1 MLIVWCDYFFRSSE
15 SFLYSPSTKKLPAS
29 PLISKSSYHSTRH
42 GSVHSHD
49 AKSHLLLH
57 MSSSTASDKQSQSSQ
72 SSSAAPK
79 KWMKCVNG
87 VAPGTCSLNFAVS
100 NLANV
105 TLEEANELIKI
116 GAVWARFDYLEE
128 YEQSLNEWGM
138 SQAPSIFHDDMQER
152 QGEGNEEDE
161 EDDLEEYIARLE
173 YDSTYQRIMEPTQ
186 IQGGT
191 DLRIYPYPRR
201 FPACYEFAKNKSRLL
216 YQDTTFVVVDK
227 PPMLPTQPDASNY
240 LECCPGC
247 ANDWLGP
254 FYDIDNE
261 LVERPLLCHRVDSCV
276 GGCVVLSKDK
286 NGQKVFSE
294 LQVSCVYNSSSFVS
308 LFLVQVTNINTL
320 NTSNSSFQSAN
331 ES

>member
-29 PLISKSSYHSTRH
+29 PLISKRSYHSIRH
-42 GSVHSHD
+42 DSVHSHD
-49 AKSHLLLH
+49 VKSHLVLR

-72 SSSAAPK
+72 SSSTAPK

-87 VAPGTCSLNFAVS
+87 VAPRTCSLNFAVS

-152 QGEGNEEDE
+152 QSVENEEDE

-247 ANDWLGP
+247 VNDWLGP

-308 LFLVQVTNINTL
+308 LFLVEVTNINTL